1 MKCISCNPSDENNLI
16 MTSKF
21 WIVTLSHNQVYL
33 GRGYIT
39 SKRHCNNL
47 SELTSDEW
55 SELHGL
61 IQKIES
67 TLKKTFEATM
77 FNWTCLMNDNYKKGK
92 PPAQVHWHVRP
103 RYKNQVKLAGEVFH
117 DEVFAHHYDK
127 CKKKKVSQEIL
138 KQIRDGVF
146 E

>member
-1 MKCISCNPSDENNLI
+1 MKVKETKYWKIELHP
-16 MTSKF
+16 
-21 WIVTLSHNQVYL
+21 NQYYL
-33 GRGYIT
+33 GY
-39 SKRHCNNL
+39 SVVVLKRKCRHLSNL
-47 SELTSDEW
+47 KAVEENDFF
-55 SELHGL
+55 
-61 IQKIES
+61 KIVKEFE
-67 TLKKTFEATM
+67 TKLKKNFGATM